1 MWTGSRAAAVRVA
14 AGAGREIQMTATV
27 SAEESILRGIRK
39 TATLRDGRTVTVR
52 CMQPD
57 DVQRSYEFFC
67 ALPAEDRKYL
77 RVDVTKR
84 DLVERRTLET
94 DQRRAV
100 RVVAEHEGEIVADG
114 TLELEGHGWGNNVA
128 EVRLIVARRMQ
139 RLGLGTVVARE
150 LFYLAS
156 QFRVDRIVAR
166 LMRPQAGAHRIFKR
180 LGFHEEFL
188 IPEHVRDQSGAW
200 QDLIIM
206 RCPLEDLWRD
216 LEFELANGDFQTHR

>member
-1 MWTGSRAAAVRVA
+1 
-14 AGAGREIQMTATV
+14 MTAAT
-27 SAEESILRGIRK
+27 SADETILKGIRK
-39 TATLRDGRTVTVR
+39 TVTLRDGRTITVR
-52 CMQPD
+52 RMQPD

-77 RVDVTKR
+77 RVDVTRR

-94 DQRRAV
+94 DERRAV

-114 TLELEGHGWGNNVA
+114 TIELEGHGWGNNVA
-128 EVRLIVARRMQ
+128 EVRLIVARSWQ

-150 LFYLAS
+150 LFHLAS
-156 QFRVDRIVAR
+156 QCRVDRVVAR

-180 LGFHEEFL
+180 LGFNEEFL

-206 RCPLEDLWRD
+206 RCPLEDLWQD
-216 LEFELANGDFQTHR
+216 LEFELANADFQRSR

>member
-1 MWTGSRAAAVRVA
+1 MKVTTPADEIVLRDVRKKV
-14 AGAGREIQMTATV
+14 
-27 SAEESILRGIRK
+27 
-39 TATLRDGRTVTVR
+39 TLRDGRTITVR
-52 CMQPD
+52 RMQPD

-67 ALPAEDRKYL
+67 ALPADDRKYL
-77 RVDVTKR
+77 RVDVTRR

-94 DQRRAV
+94 DERRTV
-100 RVVAEHEGEIVADG
+100 RVVAEHDGEIVADG

-128 EVRLIVARRMQ
+128 EVRLIVASSWQ
-139 RLGLGTVVARE
+139 RLGLGTVMARE
-150 LFYLAS
+150 LFNLAS
-156 QFRVDRIVAR
+156 QHRVDRIVAR

-206 RCPLEDLWRD
+206 RCPLEDLWQD
-216 LEFELANGDFQTHR
+216 LEFELANGDFQRHR

>member
-1 MWTGSRAAAVRVA
+1 
-14 AGAGREIQMTATV
+14 MTATV

-150 LFYLAS
+150 LFHLAS

-166 LMRPQAGAHRIFKR
+166 LMRPQEGAHRIFKR

-216 LEFELANGDFQTHR
+216 LEFELANGDFQRHR

>member
-1 MWTGSRAAAVRVA
+1 MKAETAVD
-14 AGAGREIQMTATV
+14 ET
-27 SAEESILRGIRK
+27 ILRDIRK
-39 TATLRDGRTVTVR
+39 KVTLRDGRTITVR
-52 CMQPD
+52 RMQAD

-67 ALPAEDRKYL
+67 ALPADDRKYL
-77 RVDVTKR
+77 RVDVTRR

-94 DQRRAV
+94 DERRTV
-100 RVVAEHEGEIVADG
+100 RVVAEHDGEIVADG

-128 EVRLIVARRMQ
+128 EVRLIVASSWQ
-139 RLGLGTVVARE
+139 RLGLGTVMARE
-150 LFYLAS
+150 LFNLAS
-156 QFRVDRIVAR
+156 QHRVDRIVAR

-206 RCPLEDLWRD
+206 RCPLEDLWQD
-216 LEFELANGDFQTHR
+216 LEFELANGDFQRHR

>member
-1 MWTGSRAAAVRVA
+1 MATAEGDA
-14 AGAGREIQMTATV
+14 AGTRMGGLMK
-27 SAEESILRGIRK
+27 AETPVDETILRDVRK
-39 TATLRDGRTVTVR
+39 KVTVRDGRTITVR
-52 CMQPD
+52 RMQPD

-67 ALPAEDRKYL
+67 ALPADDRKYL
-77 RVDVTKR
+77 RVDVTRR

-94 DQRRAV
+94 DERRTV
-100 RVVAEHEGEIVADG
+100 RVVAEHDGEIVADG

-128 EVRLIVARRMQ
+128 EVRLIVASSWQ
-139 RLGLGTVVARE
+139 RLGLGTVMARE
-150 LFYLAS
+150 LFNLAS
-156 QFRVDRIVAR
+156 QHRVDRIVAR

-206 RCPLEDLWRD
+206 RCPLEDLWQD
-216 LEFELANGDFQTHR
+216 LEFELANGDFQRHR

>member
-1 MWTGSRAAAVRVA
+1 MATAEGDA
-14 AGAGREIQMTATV
+14 AGTGRGGLMKAETAVDET
-27 SAEESILRGIRK
+27 ILRDIRK
-39 TATLRDGRTVTVR
+39 KVTLRDGRTITVR
-52 CMQPD
+52 RMQPD

-67 ALPAEDRKYL
+67 ALPADDRKYL
-77 RVDVTKR
+77 RVDVTRR

-94 DQRRAV
+94 DERRTV
-100 RVVAEHEGEIVADG
+100 RVVAEHDGEIVADG

-128 EVRLIVARRMQ
+128 EVRLIVASSWQ
-139 RLGLGTVVARE
+139 RLGLGTVMARE
-150 LFYLAS
+150 LFNLAS
-156 QFRVDRIVAR
+156 QHRVDRIVAR

-206 RCPLEDLWRD
+206 RCPLEDLWQD
-216 LEFELANGDFQTHR
+216 LEFELANGDFQRHR

>member
-1 MWTGSRAAAVRVA
+1 MKAEPAVD
-14 AGAGREIQMTATV
+14 ET
-27 SAEESILRGIRK
+27 ILRDIRK
-39 TATLRDGRTVTVR
+39 KVTLRDGRTITVR
-52 CMQPD
+52 RMQAD

-67 ALPAEDRKYL
+67 ALPADDRKYL
-77 RVDVTKR
+77 RVDVTRR

-94 DQRRAV
+94 DERRTV
-100 RVVAEHEGEIVADG
+100 RVVAEHDGEIVADG

-128 EVRLIVARRMQ
+128 EVRLIVASSWQ
-139 RLGLGTVVARE
+139 RLGLGTVMARE
-150 LFYLAS
+150 LFNLAS
-156 QFRVDRIVAR
+156 QHRVDRIVAR

-206 RCPLEDLWRD
+206 RCPLEDLWQD
-216 LEFELANGDFQTHR
+216 LEFELANGDFQRHR

>member
-1 MWTGSRAAAVRVA
+1 MTTTERDA
-14 AGAGREIQMTATV
+14 AGTGREGLMKVTTPADEIV
-27 SAEESILRGIRK
+27 LRDVRK
-39 TATLRDGRTVTVR
+39 KVTLRDGRTITVR
-52 CMQPD
+52 RMQPN

-67 ALPAEDRKYL
+67 ALPADDRKYL
-77 RVDVTKR
+77 RVDVTRR

-94 DQRRAV
+94 DECRTV
-100 RVVAEHEGEIVADG
+100 RVVAEHDGEIVADG

-128 EVRLIVARRMQ
+128 EVRLIVASSWQ
-139 RLGLGTVVARE
+139 RLGLGTVMARE
-150 LFYLAS
+150 LFNLAS
-156 QFRVDRIVAR
+156 QHRVDRIVAR

-206 RCPLEDLWRD
+206 RCPLEDLWQD
-216 LEFELANGDFQTHR
+216 LEFELANGDFQRHR

>member
-1 MWTGSRAAAVRVA
+1 MG
-14 AGAGREIQMTATV
+14 GLMK
-27 SAEESILRGIRK
+27 AETPVDETILRDVRK
-39 TATLRDGRTVTVR
+39 KVTVRDGRTITVR
-52 CMQPD
+52 RMQPD

-67 ALPAEDRKYL
+67 ALPADDRKYL
-77 RVDVTKR
+77 RVDVTRR

-94 DQRRAV
+94 DERRTV
-100 RVVAEHEGEIVADG
+100 RVVAEHDGEIVADG

-128 EVRLIVARRMQ
+128 EVRLIVASSWQ
-139 RLGLGTVVARE
+139 RLGLGTVMARE
-150 LFYLAS
+150 LFNLAS
-156 QFRVDRIVAR
+156 QHRVDRIVAR

-206 RCPLEDLWRD
+206 RCPLEDLWQD
-216 LEFELANGDFQTHR
+216 LEFELANGDFQRHR

>member
-1 MWTGSRAAAVRVA
+1 
-14 AGAGREIQMTATV
+14 MTATT
-27 SAEESILRGIRK
+27 SADETILKGIRK
-39 TATLRDGRTVTVR
+39 TVTLRDGRTITVR
-52 CMQPD
+52 RLRPD

-77 RVDVTKR
+77 RVDVTRR

-94 DQRRAV
+94 DEQRAV
-100 RVVAEHEGEIVADG
+100 RVVAEDDGSIVADG
-114 TLELEGHGWGNNVA
+114 TIELEGHEWGNNVA
-128 EVRLIVARRMQ
+128 EVRLIVARSWQ

-150 LFYLAS
+150 LFHLAS
-156 QFRVDRIVAR
+156 QFRVDRVVAR
-166 LMRPQAGAHRIFKR
+166 LMRPQVGAHRIFKR

-206 RCPLEDLWRD
+206 RCPLEDLWQD
-216 LEFELANGDFQTHR
+216 LEFELANADFQRSR